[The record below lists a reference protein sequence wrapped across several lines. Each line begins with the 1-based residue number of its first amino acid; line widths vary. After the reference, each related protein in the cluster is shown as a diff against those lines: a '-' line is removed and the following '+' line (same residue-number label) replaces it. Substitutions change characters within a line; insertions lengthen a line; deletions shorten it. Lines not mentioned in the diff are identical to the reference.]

1 MLGAIVENT
10 KVIYDENTAGTV
22 DAFVDAPVA
31 EDTKKAKP
39 SRSELRK
46 RNRATRMSK
55 VLFRA
60 IDVLYSPSQNSCP
73 YVTKVNLPTIKRTLD
88 VVYDE
93 SDPKICRLDVYR
105 VDSEAAQPAV
115 IIIHGGGFS
124 AGDKKYRKGLAE
136 YFALNG
142 FTAFCV
148 NYGLAPDYIFPAPI
162 KHLVAAANFVYD
174 NAASFG
180 ADSSRIFVCGD
191 SAGGYYASMLAAFN
205 SDATLGTVFESELKF
220 DFLGALLNCGLY
232 DLETVF
238 QTKYL
243 LDIDETVLL
252 SFTGVGR
259 KDFGEYK
266 YKDVCMPSKFITS
279 KYPPSFII
287 YSPRDM
293 FCKGQGVAMVDM
305 LTKAGVYCE
314 SYAARHNNSNHC
326 FSLTWRGEDAV
337 AANELMMSFA
347 KRLANSRI
355 KL

>member
-1 MLGAIVENT
+1 MEN
-10 KVIYDENTAGTV
+10 KNVLIDDEV
-22 DAFVDAPVA
+22 DAFDTSVDTSNTSDNVKPVP
-31 EDTKKAKP
+31 T
-39 SRSELRK
+39 RSELRK
-46 RNRATRMSK
+46 RNRAIRTSK

-60 IDVLYSPSQNSCP
+60 IDMLFSPSQNACP
-73 YVTKVNLPTIKRTLD
+73 YVTKVNSTTIKRILD

-93 SDPKICRLDVYR
+93 SNPKICMLDVYR
-105 VDSEAAQPAV
+105 VDSQEAQPAV

-142 FTAFCV
+142 FTVFCV

-162 KHLVAAANFVYD
+162 KHLVTASNFVYD
-174 NAASFG
+174 NAEKFG
-180 ADSSRIFVCGD
+180 ADRNRIFVCGD

-205 SDATLGTVFESELKF
+205 SNDTFGSVFETELKF
-220 DFLGALLNCGLY
+220 DFFGALLNCGLY

-243 LDIDETVLL
+243 LDIDDTVLL
-252 SFTGVGR
+252 SFTGIGR
-259 KDFGEYK
+259 KDFDGYK
-266 YKDVCMPSKFITS
+266 YKDVCMPSTFITA

-287 YSPRDM
+287 HSPRDM
-293 FCKGQGVAMVDM
+293 FCKGQGVAMIDR
-305 LTKAGVYCE
+305 LNEAGVYCE
-314 SYAARHNNSNHC
+314 SYAARHNASNHC

-347 KRLANSRI
+347 KRLAGSRI

>member
-1 MLGAIVENT
+1 MENT
-10 KVIYDENTAGTV
+10 KILYDETAV
-22 DAFVDAPVA
+22 DASVAEPVA
-31 EDTKKAKP
+31 EETVKSGP
-39 SRSELRK
+39 TRSELRK
-46 RNRATRMSK
+46 RNRAIRTSK

-60 IDVLYSPSQNSCP
+60 IDVLFSPSQNSCP

-93 SDPKICRLDVYR
+93 TDPKICQLDVYR
-105 VDSEAAQPAV
+105 VDSEELQPAV
-115 IIIHGGGFS
+115 MIIHGGGFS

-162 KHLVAAANFVYD
+162 KHLVSAANFVYD
-174 NAASFG
+174 NAARFG
-180 ADSSRIFVCGD
+180 ADGDRIFVCGD

-205 SDATLGTVFESELKF
+205 SDASLGRVFGAELKF

-243 LDIDETVLL
+243 LDIDDTVLI
-252 SFTGVGR
+252 SFTGIGR
-259 KDFGEYK
+259 KDFGRYK
-266 YKDVCMPSKFITS
+266 YKDVCMPSKFITD
-279 KYPPSFII
+279 KYPPTFVI

-293 FCKGQGVAMVDM
+293 FCKGQGVAMIDR
-305 LTKAGVYCE
+305 LNEAGVYCE
-314 SYAARHNNSNHC
+314 SYAARHNSSNHC

-347 KRLANSRI
+347 KRLASRRI